1 MAAPPPA
8 HSPHLSPHPINNT
21 NTRRQHRKRVSL
33 SRLSSDTTTTLPSYR
48 SSIAGLLD
56 PTDRPPDY
64 PDSAEEAD
72 EETETDDQI
81 TQLISP
87 PVSPRLR
94 RRKLISNSNRLGS
107 GSGTGFGFQPRTCVG
122 SLYAHPSSQ
131 SDIFLDKILERS
143 VAALELSNTLL
154 QSSMSTQSSLNH
166 VLSPPSPEESLD
178 SQARLLTD
186 RIRANNH
193 ARWMDDLDVLANDV
207 EALFDDKNCSVINGV
222 DIPGRAK
229 GPNKAPD
236 EMVSRSLPASSSIR
250 KPQRNGL
257 GLRGHSDNGRLR
269 LTTDQHAFSSYAPRA
284 ITQYV
289 NADAELGGLHG
300 SSFDM
305 SQSILLPSTTGLRS
319 SSTLTSFGPP
329 VSPAFSPPPPSTSSP
344 SPAYASLAR
353 QASRSPRP
361 SRSPS
366 ASGSS
371 CRTYRQRSSSRSSSN
386 RAPSPHLL
394 PRIIPPPIQELPSQ
408 SDSSGSDSP
417 HPLRTVES
425 LRKILD
431 EQPMQPTSPDGVKRK
446 QSESRLAPHPA
457 PAFLPRSPPVSPVL
471 STSTTTTS
479 ISRIYTKG
487 SHSTSTRPRSP
498 PPRHSSLKHRP
509 PPLDADPSSL
519 TTSITSLRSPLP
531 AHSSATS
538 SGRSTPRSVA
548 FGPLPEPI
556 RPDGAPSRFK
566 EQREAK
572 AKAKKAR
579 SRSSSRA
586 NGKDGRGE
594 GGRGGHENDKEESS
608 WWTTWLIGG
617 SSLSMSASRAEER
630 AEDRM
635 ARSWGRP
642 GTFDDWAV

>member
-1 MAAPPPA
+1 MAALPPA
-8 HSPHLSPHPINNT
+8 HFPHLSPQSFNNT

-48 SSIAGLLD
+48 SSIAGTID
-56 PTDRPPDY
+56 PSDRPPDY

-107 GSGTGFGFQPRTCVG
+107 GSGTGFGFQPRTRIG

-186 RIRANNH
+186 RIRGNNH
-193 ARWMDDLDVLANDV
+193 TRWMDDLDVLANDV
-207 EALFDDKNCSVINGV
+207 EALFDDKCCSGINGV
-222 DIPGRAK
+222 DIPGRTK
-229 GPNKAPD
+229 VPNKTPD

-250 KPQRNGL
+250 KPRHNGL

-269 LTTDQHAFSSYAPRA
+269 LTTDQRAFSSSAPRA

-319 SSTLTSFGPP
+319 SSTLTSFSSP
-329 VSPAFSPPPPSTSSP
+329 VPSAFSPPHPSTSSP

-386 RAPSPHLL
+386 RASSPHLL

-408 SDSSGSDSP
+408 SDSSSSDSP

-431 EQPMQPTSPDGVKRK
+431 EQPMQPTSPDGVKHK

-479 ISRIYTKG
+479 ISRLYTKG
-487 SHSTSTRPRSP
+487 SHSTSTRPRS

-509 PPLDADPSSL
+509 PPLDADPSPS
-519 TTSITSLRSPLP
+519 TTSISSLRSPLP
-531 AHSSATS
+531 AHSSGTS

-556 RPDGAPSRFK
+556 RPDGAPSRFR

-579 SRSSSRA
+579 SGSSSRTS
-586 NGKDGRGE
+586 GKD
-594 GGRGGHENDKEESS
+594 GRGGHENDKEESS
-608 WWTTWLIGG
+608 WWTTWLTGG

-642 GTFDDWAV
+642 GTFDEWAV